1 MQTTAYEYVFA
12 IAKHHSISKAARE
25 LCITQPA
32 LTKYLKRLEEDLGT
46 QLFDR
51 AVIPISL
58 TPAGK
63 KFVEKA
69 ALILEIER
77 SLQYD
82 LNQISTDVRGKVTV
96 GMNTEFC
103 SNTIPYVLPEF
114 RFRYPE
120 IEVQIREGHNRLLF
134 DELESGKVDIV
145 YSAYSMSAMEFTY
158 DLIYSE
164 PILLAMPAD
173 HPLASSMDLSNNSP
187 LTPYYIKP
195 ELVRNCDFTV
205 FSVWA
210 TSCHW

>member
-103 SNTIPYVLPEF
+103 SNTLPYVLPEF

-134 DELESGKVDIV
+134 DELESGTVDKMCIRDR
-145 YSAYSMSAMEFTY
+145 SHPANPSSG
-158 DLIYSE
+158 SE
-164 PILLAMPAD
+164 SGPEWTRPVRTPA
-173 HPLASSMDLSNNSP
+173 
-187 LTPYYIKP
+187 
-195 ELVRNCDFTV
+195 RRRQ
-205 FSVWA
+205 
-210 TSCHW
+210 

>member
-120 IEVQIREGHNRLLF
+120 IEVQIREGTTGCCLTSWNPGRSISYIPPTACPPWNLPTT
-134 DELESGKVDIV
+134 S
-145 YSAYSMSAMEFTY
+145 FT
-158 DLIYSE
+158 
-164 PILLAMPAD
+164 
-173 HPLASSMDLSNNSP
+173 ASRFFLQCP
-187 LTPYYIKP
+187 RIIPWQAAWTCPTTP
-195 ELVRNCDFTV
+195 R
-205 FSVWA
+205 
-210 TSCHW
+210 

>member
-103 SNTIPYVLPEF
+103 SNTLPYVLPEF

-134 DELESGKVDIV
+134 DEVLRPTLSPAPPRR
-145 YSAYSMSAMEFTY
+145 SARP
-158 DLIYSE
+158 
-164 PILLAMPAD
+164 PISL
-173 HPLASSMDLSNNSP
+173 
-187 LTPYYIKP
+187 
-195 ELVRNCDFTV
+195 RQ
-205 FSVWA
+205 
-210 TSCHW
+210 